1 LLQNWASSH
10 LQARHSN
17 ASSTTSSVRYKRK
30 RSSCSSTFH
39 PATPSSDSD
48 NDFTE
53 KEGESP
59 PVIASTLRIHL
70 NPMDFDYFTSV
81 VRSDDEMERTKSR
94 RKRVDP
100 GAFYTDQTKA
110 AADAELSVNQLCQL
124 LIDLIRK
131 LCISEP
137 SDSSNQTSVQSVTF
151 SLEQLCSL
159 QFGALTLGAAE
170 LDLELKCCLS
180 RLLLTAMARV
190 VSSHDAT
197 STVIHNGTVP
207 LLVRVLEDAV
217 RKISAE
223 AETLDGDALEFIY
236 GCTHAL
242 LCFLYYTIHQSDR

>member
-100 GAFYTDQTKA
+100 GAFYTEQTKA

-180 RLLLTAMARV
+180 RQPRCNQYGDSQRDGPAACASARRCREENFSRGGNARWRCFGIYLWMHPRVALLLV
-190 VSSHDAT
+190 L
-197 STVIHNGTVP
+197 HNTP
-207 LLVRVLEDAV
+207 VRQVGPDYHE
-217 RKISAE
+217 
-223 AETLDGDALEFIY
+223 
-236 GCTHAL
+236 
-242 LCFLYYTIHQSDR
+242 